1 MFYLLFTG
9 SPPLSL
15 DAISNLCKRTRS
27 QSLDRDRKVS
37 SDSVKNDD
45 SFEIDED
52 LADPTLKMGLPQK
65 AYEFGLEIGRYCVP
79 QIYPMTM
86 HAINKKKQMQ
96 NQCIHYLRMP
106 CGVLRVFY
114 LQAQTALSA
123 VTYAPDKSLL
133 F

>member
-1 MFYLLFTG
+1 MDFKWSSPEINYIVTNSYSTISFTTMFHSLFTG

-27 QSLDRDRKVS
+27 QSLDRDRKVT

-65 AYEFGLEIGRYCVP
+65 AYEFGLEIGRYG
-79 QIYPMTM
+79 IYSV
-86 HAINKKKQMQ
+86 AI
-96 NQCIHYLRMP
+96 HR
-106 CGVLRVFY
+106 
-114 LQAQTALSA
+114 
-123 VTYAPDKSLL
+123 L
-133 F
+133 FLYF